1 MYLPLDQTE
10 ETFVYLFVA
19 TKSDADSLIPAVRS
33 AARDIDPEQPIF
45 DIHTME
51 DIVRRQALFE
61 FRTLAE
67 IAGSAAVVSLMLA
80 ILGLY
85 ATIAYSVSQR
95 RREIGIRMAVGAT
108 NSRVFGMVILDGL
121 KISIPGI
128 AAGALIMLAGAGA
141 VSSAPANPRD
151 PFIYAAAAVM
161 LIAVTILSCYHP
173 ARQAARIDPNECLRC
188 E

>member
-61 FRTLAE
+61 FR
-67 IAGSAAVVSLMLA
+67 
-80 ILGLY
+80 
-85 ATIAYSVSQR
+85 
-95 RREIGIRMAVGAT
+95 
-108 NSRVFGMVILDGL
+108 N
-121 KISIPGI
+121 
-128 AAGALIMLAGAGA
+128 
-141 VSSAPANPRD
+141 
-151 PFIYAAAAVM
+151 
-161 LIAVTILSCYHP
+161 
-173 ARQAARIDPNECLRC
+173 AR
-188 E
+188 